1 MNDDSCMTIAPAHS
15 IVDPLQMAESDIC
28 SFAQLKKHYAANYE
42 VTTNLFAATNRPR
55 PVQALYEAAAKTPI
69 HLMRQMDKWRRDG
82 HRSSRFFL
90 CTPVLGARRRK
101 IRSKVDID
109 IETRMPAAV
118 EELRRWTSNEAIG
131 DVTITPDCQ
140 NRVPPSSFLASD
152 GDLTDGTVLSD
163 DEPLD
168 HKLPS
173 PEEQAHV
180 LAMKFPPEVVAV
192 DISGRSFDRLSLNRR
207 SLLHTELEDVTSV
220 NRRKGRTRKPRSRRR
235 NTIAGTDQKELR
247 DAVTGVG
254 EEKTSP
260 SRDQERTPQEVSP
273 VTTGSSS
280 RSKSSDILRSNSKK
294 ESPEPKKSHFN
305 SLKQWGKN
313 RLKLINKYTESK
325 TVEISKTEDVEQN
338 NTYEVVTSVKR
349 RSLERKISHERQPS
363 CSSSEKSSVANQ
375 NVPAV
380 KLRESSQQRRLRR
393 SSNENK
399 DEMHSSSG
407 NWSASSESGR
417 ASIGSEITTHPKST
431 TSAATS
437 SNSLNTHTPGSVN
450 SRRKYNPN
458 NSTSGSV
465 TSEGTLTPDI
475 IHDLH
480 EDGETSSVYSCD
492 TEGYYTSFH
501 MDSGLKTLKEEDGP
515 ATPLHSTT
523 TFSNSSSSNVGLSA
537 ENEYELFGRGSTST
551 TTSSAGTVC
560 TTLRASESSRSLS
573 YGPAVPERKS
583 SLNKS
588 KEKSPES
595 SLERDISSDKT
606 GTVKRSPLNH
616 NKAPPTIVGVI
627 HKNEEGDVSPDSGH
641 NTSNSPIESANS
653 PNGNRSCSEFEFSE
667 SSDMEG
673 ADRIERIRIKTTINS
688 SRIPSMCAITPPHSD
703 DESVKNYDMV
713 KERNTRN
720 QINKENLNDLDILKE
735 TKKIQLINVN
745 PISGYATIETV
756 DIQENQTGSQSKAL
770 RAPSPSG
777 GSVVI
782 KESPK
787 SQQSQPIFKATLMPL
802 NNMFGKL
809 KNNLS
814 NLRKSPGNVAQEN
827 NNGEQYEKIS
837 DAKNNNNKSPI
848 YDSVNKNLK
857 AVLSGKIRET
867 EYVSLNELPS
877 NETISESDSLE
888 RRKRQGARVT
898 LNAEGKVV
906 YSSDSLPR
914 RKGATTFEPGPFVK
928 KNGSP
933 VQSPIPAHRNL
944 NVRPVNSQDQSRP
957 LSPQLG
963 KVVIRASSGTSEII
977 RMPPTTIVTPT
988 SPKPNNSRGAYVHV
1002 LGRNEAKTIL
1012 TDSGKE
1018 KTVKMNNSTNN
1029 YNNNNNNNNNITK
1042 LSRSESYKI
1051 ANNQLSLSPK
1061 ISNVVKDKLDIE
1073 DRIEKEIEAEL
1084 WRERINYPASVSPK
1098 ICDRR
1103 CHVYG
1108 SMNHAQELLLA
1119 SPKRRPH
1126 LQSNPHSTALDHHRS
1141 HLMEPDFNTT
1151 PSYLFQRD
1159 TNYSTLPSR
1168 KFHHLNDLPE
1178 RSVTP
1183 DITRDLGNSRFDM
1196 GRSKTFELRG
1206 DFRISQQL
1214 RQYKDNQTNNDV
1226 PCIQNESLRI
1236 SPIDPRGSSFKCST
1250 PAPKVQNLKAAVNLE
1265 NRLLSP
1271 KKSTMTNEELYAVI
1285 HKSKKKLNISDED
1298 LDRGASPIDFEIQT
1312 PKATPKS
1319 PETGYLGEK
1328 SRSRLS
1334 WSPGTDDLAELNDKY
1349 SNESRSRQSWA
1360 CKDRK
1365 GPVQTSRL
1373 DFKKLLLQ
1381 HSKTAVPTKN
1391 TKLSAVEQLKL
1402 SKQQIQPTPKHQQDD
1417 MSILELSRSPRNIG
1431 NRKFNTLNS
1440 PRGTPDK
1447 PTRSVPKL
1455 LSPRS
1460 QWRFASPRSDVLSS
1474 TIPEDCREDDSPNS
1488 SGERRSR
1495 NMEENTSKAAVNL
1508 FGIDSKSS
1516 GTNYRTVTERI
1527 QAQRAQ
1533 FFGTANTTTNDC
1545 SYRNRETTDTSV
1557 LPTLETAF

>member
-1 MNDDSCMTIAPAHS
+1 M
-15 IVDPLQMAESDIC
+15 
-28 SFAQLKKHYAANYE
+28 
-42 VTTNLFAATNRPR
+42 
-55 PVQALYEAAAKTPI
+55 
-69 HLMRQMDKWRRDG
+69 
-82 HRSSRFFL
+82 
-90 CTPVLGARRRK
+90 
-101 IRSKVDID
+101 
-109 IETRMPAAV
+109 
-118 EELRRWTSNEAIG
+118 
-131 DVTITPDCQ
+131 
-140 NRVPPSSFLASD
+140 
-152 GDLTDGTVLSD
+152 
-163 DEPLD
+163 
-168 HKLPS
+168 
-173 PEEQAHV
+173 
-180 LAMKFPPEVVAV
+180 
-192 DISGRSFDRLSLNRR
+192 
-207 SLLHTELEDVTSV
+207 
-220 NRRKGRTRKPRSRRR
+220 
-235 NTIAGTDQKELR
+235 
-247 DAVTGVG
+247 
-254 EEKTSP
+254 
-260 SRDQERTPQEVSP
+260 
-273 VTTGSSS
+273 
-280 RSKSSDILRSNSKK
+280 
-294 ESPEPKKSHFN
+294 
-305 SLKQWGKN
+305 
-313 RLKLINKYTESK
+313 INKYTESK
-325 TVEISKTEDVEQN
+325 TVESFKNEDVEQN
-338 NTYEVVTSVKR
+338 NTYEIVTSVKR
-349 RSLERKISHERQPS
+349 RSLERKIIHERQPS

-393 SSNENK
+393 ASNENK

-515 ATPLHSTT
+515 VTPLHSTT

-573 YGPAVPERKS
+573 NGPAVPERKS

-616 NKAPPTIVGVI
+616 NKAPPTIVAVI
-627 HKNEEGDVSPDSGH
+627 HKNDEGDVSPDSGH

-756 DIQENQTGSQSKAL
+756 DVQENQTGSQSKAL

-827 NNGEQYEKIS
+827 NNGEQYEKIA
-837 DAKNNNNKSPI
+837 DVKNNNNKSPI

-877 NETISESDSLE
+877 NETITESDSLE

-944 NVRPVNSQDQSRP
+944 NVRPVNSQDQNRP

-977 RMPPTTIVTPT
+977 RMPPAMIVTPT

-1042 LSRSESYKI
+1042 ISRSESYKI

-1108 SMNHAQELLLA
+1108 SMNHAQELILA
-1119 SPKRRPH
+1119 SPKRNAVVLP
-1126 LQSNPHSTALDHHRS
+1126 
-1141 HLMEPDFNTT
+1141 
-1151 PSYLFQRD
+1151 PSISSEGRARVL
-1159 TNYSTLPSR
+1159 SI
-1168 KFHHLNDLPE
+1168 
-1178 RSVTP
+1178 SVT
-1183 DITRDLGNSRFDM
+1183 DT
-1196 GRSKTFELRG
+1196 
-1206 DFRISQQL
+1206 
-1214 RQYKDNQTNNDV
+1214 
-1226 PCIQNESLRI
+1226 
-1236 SPIDPRGSSFKCST
+1236 
-1250 PAPKVQNLKAAVNLE
+1250 
-1265 NRLLSP
+1265 
-1271 KKSTMTNEELYAVI
+1271 
-1285 HKSKKKLNISDED
+1285 
-1298 LDRGASPIDFEIQT
+1298 EI
-1312 PKATPKS
+1312 
-1319 PETGYLGEK
+1319 
-1328 SRSRLS
+1328 
-1334 WSPGTDDLAELNDKY
+1334 W
-1349 SNESRSRQSWA
+1349 
-1360 CKDRK
+1360 
-1365 GPVQTSRL
+1365 
-1373 DFKKLLLQ
+1373 
-1381 HSKTAVPTKN
+1381 
-1391 TKLSAVEQLKL
+1391 
-1402 SKQQIQPTPKHQQDD
+1402 
-1417 MSILELSRSPRNIG
+1417 
-1431 NRKFNTLNS
+1431 
-1440 PRGTPDK
+1440 
-1447 PTRSVPKL
+1447 
-1455 LSPRS
+1455 
-1460 QWRFASPRSDVLSS
+1460 
-1474 TIPEDCREDDSPNS
+1474 
-1488 SGERRSR
+1488 
-1495 NMEENTSKAAVNL
+1495 
-1508 FGIDSKSS
+1508 
-1516 GTNYRTVTERI
+1516 
-1527 QAQRAQ
+1527 
-1533 FFGTANTTTNDC
+1533 
-1545 SYRNRETTDTSV
+1545 
-1557 LPTLETAF
+1557 

>member
-1 MNDDSCMTIAPAHS
+1 MVQLYKERTID
-15 IVDPLQMAESDIC
+15 VYEAESDIC
-28 SFAQLKKHYAANYE
+28 SFAQLKTHYAANQE
-42 VTTNLFAATNRPR
+42 LTTSLFSAGNRPR

-82 HRSSRFFL
+82 HRSSRYFL

-101 IRSKVDID
+101 IRSRVDID

-131 DVTITPDCQ
+131 DITVTPDCH
-140 NRVPPSSFLASD
+140 NRIPPNSLLLSD

-163 DEPLD
+163 DEPID

-180 LAMKFPPEVVAV
+180 IAMKFPPEVVAV
-192 DISGRSFDRLSLNRR
+192 DISGRNFDRLSLNRR
-207 SLLHTELEDVTSV
+207 SLLHADSEDGSV

-254 EEKTSP
+254 DETPSP
-260 SRDQERTPQEVSP
+260 TRDQETPQESP
-273 VTTGSSS
+273 LTIGSSS
-280 RSKSSDILRSNSKK
+280 RSKSSDILRTNSKK

-313 RLKLINKYTESK
+313 RLKMINKYAESK
-325 TVEISKTEDVEQN
+325 SSEVKNDDPEQN
-338 NTYEVVTSVKR
+338 NTYEIVSSVKR
-349 RSLERKISHERQPS
+349 RSLERKIVHERQPS
-363 CSSSEKSSVANQ
+363 CSSSSEKSSVTNQ
-375 NVPAV
+375 QVPAV
-380 KLRESSQQRRLRR
+380 KLRESSQQRRIRR
-393 SSNENK
+393 TSGENK

-417 ASIGSEITTHPKST
+417 ASIGSEITAHPKST

-437 SNSLNTHTPGSVN
+437 SNSLNIHTPGSVN
-450 SRRKYNPN
+450 SRRKYNAN

-501 MDSGLKTLKEEDGP
+501 VDSGLKTLKEEDGP
-515 ATPLHSTT
+515 VTPLHSTT
-523 TFSNSSSSNVGLSA
+523 TFSNSSSSNVGLTA

-560 TTLRASESSRSLS
+560 TTLRASESSRSLTN
-573 YGPAVPERKS
+573 GPAVPERKS

-588 KEKSPES
+588 KERSPES
-595 SLERDISSDKT
+595 SLERDMSSEKT

-616 NKAPPTIVGVI
+616 KPPPTIVGVI
-627 HKNEEGDVSPDSGH
+627 HKNDQGDISPDSGH

-703 DESVKNYDMV
+703 DDSVKNYEMV
-713 KERNTRN
+713 KDKNTRN
-720 QINKENLNDLDILKE
+720 QNGVKETNLDDLDILKE
-735 TKKIQLINVN
+735 TSQASKKIQLINVN
-745 PISGYATIETV
+745 PISGYATIETIDV
-756 DIQENQTGSQSKAL
+756 KDENLEQKNVGGGQSKTL
-770 RAPSPSG
+770 RSASPSG
-777 GSVVI
+777 GSVTI
-782 KESPK
+782 KEPQK
-787 SQQSQPIFKATLMPL
+787 TQHTQPIFKATLMPL

-814 NLRKSPGNVAQEN
+814 NLRKSPGSVPQEN
-827 NNGEQYEKIS
+827 LDSGEYVTIADVK
-837 DAKNNNNKSPI
+837 NNNKSPI

-857 AVLSGKIRET
+857 AVLSGKIKET
-867 EYVSLNELPS
+867 EYVSLNELPL
-877 NETISESDSLE
+877 NETMESSDSLE

-914 RKGATTFEPGPFVK
+914 RKGASTFEPGPFVK
-928 KNGSP
+928 KLSSP
-933 VQSPIPAHRNL
+933 VQSPLPAHRNL

-963 KVVIRASSGTSEII
+963 KVVIRASSGTSEIV
-977 RMPPTTIVTPT
+977 RMPPSTIVTPT
-988 SPKPNNSRGAYVHV
+988 SPKPNNSRGAYVH
-1002 LGRNEAKTIL
+1002 LARNE
-1012 TDSGKE
+1012 
-1018 KTVKMNNSTNN
+1018 
-1029 YNNNNNNNNNITK
+1029 TK
-1042 LSRSESYKI
+1042 SIIPE
-1051 ANNQLSLSPK
+1051 
-1061 ISNVVKDKLDIE
+1061 
-1073 DRIEKEIEAEL
+1073 EAGN
-1084 WRERINYPASVSPK
+1084 R
-1098 ICDRR
+1098 
-1103 CHVYG
+1103 
-1108 SMNHAQELLLA
+1108 Q
-1119 SPKRRPH
+1119 H
-1126 LQSNPHSTALDHHRS
+1126 LQYNPQLAGLDQKSLTEADFSSPGYFLQRS
-1141 HLMEPDFNTT
+1141 A
-1151 PSYLFQRD
+1151 
-1159 TNYSTLPSR
+1159 NYSTLPVR
-1168 KFHHLNDLPE
+1168 KTHRHILNDLPE

-1183 DITRDLGNSRFDM
+1183 DITRDLGSRKFDSM
-1196 GRSKTFELRG
+1196 GRMRNFEIHAELKEH
-1206 DFRISQQL
+1206 QP
-1214 RQYKDNQTNNDV
+1214 RQYRDNQMFSNNEQV
-1226 PCIQNESLRI
+1226 PSQQNESLKI
-1236 SPIDPRGSSFKCST
+1236 SPIEPKNSSFKCST
-1250 PAPKVQNLKAAVNLE
+1250 PAPRAQDLKAAVNLE

-1298 LDRGASPIDFEIQT
+1298 LDRASPVDFEIP
-1312 PKATPKS
+1312 PKTTPKS
-1319 PETGYLGEK
+1319 PETGYLGDK
-1328 SRSRLS
+1328 SRTRLS
-1334 WSPGTDDLAELNDKY
+1334 WSPGTDDLGELNDKFA
-1349 SNESRSRQSWA
+1349 NESRSRQSWA

-1365 GPVQTSRL
+1365 GSAQTSRL

-1381 HSKTAVPTKN
+1381 HSKTAVPSKN
-1391 TKLSAVEQLKL
+1391 NKLSAVEQLKL
-1402 SKQQIQPTPKHQQDD
+1402 SKQQIQPTPKQHQDD
-1417 MSILELSRSPRNIG
+1417 ISILELSRSPRSIG

-1447 PTRSVPKL
+1447 PRPVPKL

-1474 TIPEDCREDDSPNS
+1474 TIPEDLREDESPNS

-1495 NMEENTSKAAVNL
+1495 NLEGVAQNL
-1508 FGIDSKSS
+1508 FGNETAKS
-1516 GTNYRTVTERI
+1516 TNGYRNFAEKM

-1533 FFGTANTTTNDC
+1533 FFGATSSTPNDC
-1545 SYRNRETTDTSV
+1545 RNGEAADKSV